1 MQIDLDVPRTI
12 KSHIM
17 FRHRYR
23 SGQRHLFRVLHSLS
37 LYFPTT
43 GYVQGMASL
52 AATLLCYYDE
62 ESCFIMMVRLFQL
75 RNLERLYQP
84 GFSGLVAAL
93 SEFESE
99 WLHGRDVAAK
109 LADVGMDA
117 MSYGTRWYLTM
128 FNYSIPFAAMLRVW
142 DVYMLLGDPVLD
154 TGVGSGGGGGVGDG
168 GSGNGSGS
176 AGAGVSSMA
185 RIQAPGADG
194 VLTDQSAGYN
204 GAMDVLHATSAALI
218 DGMREIVLTQDFEG
232 VMQCLTGWIPVRDEE
247 VLMRVV
253 KMEWRRHRAK
263 K

>member
-12 KSHIM
+12 NSHIM

-23 SGQRHLFRVLHSLS
+23 SGQRLLFRVLHSLS

-93 SEFESE
+93 SEFERD

-109 LADVGMDA
+109 LAEVGMDG
-117 MSYGTRWYLTM
+117 MVYGTRWYLTM

-142 DVYMLLGDPVLD
+142 DVFMLLGDPH
-154 TGVGSGGGGGVGDG
+154 VGPPPS
-168 GSGNGSGS
+168 
-176 AGAGVSSMA
+176 
-185 RIQAPGADG
+185 IQAPGADG
-194 VLTDQSAGYN
+194 VAHGGDGPDHDDGDDQAGFD
-204 GAMDVLHATSAALI
+204 GAMDVLHATSAALM
-218 DGMREIVLTQDFEG
+218 DGMRDIVLAEDFEG
-232 VMQCLTGWIPVRDEE
+232 VMKCLTGWIPVRDEE

-253 KMEWRRHRAK
+253 GMEWRRHRAK

>member
-1 MQIDLDVPRTI
+1 
-12 KSHIM
+12 
-17 FRHRYR
+17 
-23 SGQRHLFRVLHSLS
+23 
-37 LYFPTT
+37 
-43 GYVQGMASL
+43 
-52 AATLLCYYDE
+52 
-62 ESCFIMMVRLFQL
+62 
-75 RNLERLYQP
+75 
-84 GFSGLVAAL
+84 
-93 SEFESE
+93 
-99 WLHGRDVAAK
+99 
-109 LADVGMDA
+109 
-117 MSYGTRWYLTM
+117 
-128 FNYSIPFAAMLRVW
+128 MLRVW

-194 VLTDQSAGYN
+194 VLMDQSAGYD